1 MALASIVQGEEY
13 FRVALGQGMYT
24 SELPSNIPDGF
35 SAMAYN
41 FVATG
46 DSLENRIGIRR
57 SSVDW
62 KVFEQSPGTPTVPEV
77 EKLNIIYHLFPTRY
91 DSNFPAFGWGSA
103 GALIPSGASPGSNL
117 NFVRC
122 AGTAGAGDGF
132 MSVSTPS
139 LVLGMCHYRDVV
151 YFCLSG
157 GGVFKITTF
166 NWGGD
171 AITYSSIPTA
181 NGGVFQGLFTFKD
194 RLWAFNE
201 SMLYFTDIA
210 PSLGYPETWAFGTNN
225 IPFYGPNGAGRIKK
239 IVPLGNKLLVFTM
252 AGLYTL
258 IVEGPPASWILRV
271 LDSKSI
277 STTNQCAFESKGIIY
292 YINSAGVWAT
302 NGIYTTKVSGV
313 IEDQFFLG
321 KGFRTHS
328 IVPYEDGMII
338 SVGKL
343 TKHTDQQYYFDAPNC
358 RIFYTKLDP
367 VAWTEWNIESKSTT
381 PNVLGNRRICNVY
394 SVSDKISTYLNPE
407 PTAYALMFVT
417 NSSEAVPALSTCQLL
432 VFDGGEDQIV
442 TEANTV
448 LTAKVNLYLKTK
460 NMDGGNPYNLK
471 QNKRGL
477 LEIFTSEQRHQ
488 FITAWEIDASTSDGQ
503 AIRRTTSTDFTVGNG
518 SNLAQIPGMFH
529 YRRCGLIF
537 DADLQTNNT
546 QIKIKD
552 IAIVQ
557 NTERAEFEKVR

>member
-46 DSLENRIGIRR
+46 DSLENRTGIRR

-62 KVFEQSPGTPTVPEV
+62 KVAEHPPGTPVNTEA
-77 EKLNIIYHLFPTRY
+77 EKYNIIYPLFPTRY
-91 DSNFPAFGWGSA
+91 DSNYPAFGWGSGGYTVPNLGSA
-103 GALIPSGASPGSNL
+103 GYNL
-117 NFVRC
+117 NLVRC

-132 MSVSTPS
+132 MSVAMTY
-139 LVLGMCHYRDVV
+139 LVTGMCHYRDVV
-151 YFCLSG
+151 YFTFHG
-157 GGVFKITTF
+157 GGVYKITNF
-166 NWGGD
+166 NWGAD
-171 AITYSSIPTA
+171 SITYQSIPSAT
-181 NGGVFQGLFTFKD
+181 GGVMQGLFTFKD
-194 RLWAFNE
+194 RLWAFQD

-210 PSLGYPETWAFGTNN
+210 PSLGLPETWAYGTNN

-277 STTNQCAFESKGIIY
+277 STVNQCAFESKGIIY
-292 YINSAGVWAT
+292 YINTSGVWAT

-313 IEDQFFLG
+313 IEDQFYLG

-328 IVPYEDGMII
+328 IVPYEDGMLI
-338 SVGKL
+338 SISKIAPGPAGN
-343 TKHTDQQYYFDAPNC
+343 YYYDSPNC

-367 VAWTEWNIESKSTT
+367 VSWTEWNIESKSNT
-381 PNVLGNRRICNVY
+381 PNVMGTRRICSIY
-394 SVSDKISTYLNPE
+394 SASDKISTYLNPE

-417 NSSEAVPALSTCQLL
+417 HSTEAAGTWGILQLL

-442 TEANTV
+442 NEVNTV
-448 LTAKVNLYLKTK
+448 LTSKVNLYLKTK

-477 LEIFTSEQRHQ
+477 LEIFTSEQQHK
-488 FITAWEIDASTSDGQ
+488 FTTAWEIDATTSDGQ
-503 AIRRTTSTDFTVGNG
+503 AVRRTLSQDFTIGNG

-552 IAIVQ
+552 IAVVQ
-557 NTERAEFEKVR
+557 NTERAEFEKIR